1 MDSKSSCLFYTIWA
15 LISNLL
21 MCLTLREAQEKENG
35 NLLETGYRFPLV
47 YIVKRKMSV
56 MISYKRKAKD
66 I

>member
-1 MDSKSSCLFYTIWA
+1 
-15 LISNLL
+15 

-56 MISYKRKAKD
+56 IISYKRKAKD